1 MTIAVTLVIILAL
14 AALIFGILALAG
26 KGGGAMLPA
35 AVILLAIA
43 MLLGRIPIG

>member
-1 MTIAVTLVIILAL
+1 MAIGVTIVIILAL

-43 MLLGRIPIG
+43 MLVGRIPVG

>member
-1 MTIAVTLVIILAL
+1 MTIAITIVIILAL

-35 AVILLAIA
+35 AVILLSIA
-43 MLLGRIPIG
+43 MLIGRSPIG